1 MRPHKRN
8 LRARFRRGGKSLGMT
23 LPLIINIV
31 FAALVL
37 VVIPGLLAW
46 AIHTSRNEGSTPT
59 RAVRRPMPRPSFP
72 SPRLS
77 RSRTPLRRR
86 TPDTAR
92 R

>member
-1 MRPHKRN
+1 
-8 LRARFRRGGKSLGMT
+8 MT
-23 LPLIINIV
+23 LPLITNIM

-37 VVIPGLLAW
+37 VAIPGLLAW
-46 AIHTSRNEGSTPT
+46 AIRTSRNEGWSSP
-59 RAVRRPMPRPSFP
+59 RAIRRPMPRPSFP

-77 RSRTPLRRR
+77 RSRTSPWRR

>member
-1 MRPHKRN
+1 
-8 LRARFRRGGKSLGMT
+8 MT

-37 VVIPGLLAW
+37 VAIPGLLAW
-46 AIHTSRNEGSTPT
+46 AIHTSRNDGWPHP

-77 RSRTPLRRR
+77 RSRTSLRRR
-86 TPDTAR
+86 TPDAAR